1 MNAENTDQRIEYGQL
16 SEKSQ
21 SMRSFAKEI
30 GEIYEFPRRRND
42 DSINDF
48 YNLRGSAKIC
58 VPFISMF
65 SFLCKRILILIATLF
80 LVSGVIFIVLR
91 VIPGDPAQIIL
102 GIQATPETL
111 QALRHKLGLDLPLI
125 VQYGN
130 WLGGLFR
137 GDFGQSIA
145 YDVPITSLIL
155 SRMEVTV
162 PLAVLSILFR
172 GPVFYSPW
180 ESMPPPAATGLG
192 ITGSWSFP
200 KSGWRFPNSGRG
212 SCSFFSLPS
221 TCSGFPP
228 EGSNRGGIRPC
239 LALKSLLLPAL
250 SLGLIRAAVLARL
263 TRSCML
269 ETLGED
275 YIRTARAKGLTEK
288 VVVYKHGF
296 RNALIPVV
304 TILGL
309 QMGELLAGA
318 IIIENVFHLPGLG
331 RLVFLAI
338 GQRDLPVVQGVGL
351 LIAFIIVVVNFL
363 VDISYGVVD
372 PRIRTGEEGG

>member
-1 MNAENTDQRIEYGQL
+1 LLA
-16 SEKSQ
+16 
-21 SMRSFAKEI
+21 
-30 GEIYEFPRRRND
+30 FP
-42 DSINDF
+42 
-48 YNLRGSAKIC
+48 
-58 VPFISMF
+58 
-65 SFLCKRILILIATLF
+65 CKRILILIATLF
-80 LVSGVIFIVLR
+80 LVSGVIFLVLR

-102 GIQATPETL
+102 GIQATPEAL
-111 QALRHKLGLDLPLI
+111 QELRHKLGLDLPLI
-125 VQYGN
+125 VQYAN

-155 SRMEVTV
+155 SRLEVTV
-162 PLAVLSILFR
+162 PLAFLSILFAVLFSIPL
-172 GPVFYSPW
+172 GIY
-180 ESMPPPAATGLG
+180 AATRRNHLGDYGVMLFSQIGLAIPQFWAG
-192 ITGSWSFP
+192 ILLIL
-200 KSGWRFPNSGRG
+200 
-212 SCSFFSLPS
+212 FFSVHLQWFAAG
-221 TCSGFPP
+221 GFKPWADSP
-228 EGSNRGGIRPC
+228 F

-250 SLGLIRAAVLARL
+250 SLGIIRAAVLARL

-275 YIRTARAKGLTEK
+275 YIRTARAKGLAEK

-296 RNALIPVV
+296 RNALIPVI

-318 IIIENVFHLPGLG
+318 IVIENVFHLPGLG

-351 LIAFIIVVVNFL
+351 LIAFFIVVMNFL

-372 PRIRTGEEGG
+372 PRIRGGEEGA

>member
-1 MNAENTDQRIEYGQL
+1 M
-16 SEKSQ
+16 
-21 SMRSFAKEI
+21 FA
-30 GEIYEFPRRRND
+30 
-42 DSINDF
+42 
-48 YNLRGSAKIC
+48 
-58 VPFISMF
+58 
-65 SFLCKRILILIATLF
+65 FLCKRILILIATLF

-102 GIQATPETL
+102 GIQATPEAL
-111 QALRHKLGLDLPLI
+111 QELRHKLGLDLPLI
-125 VQYGN
+125 VQYAN

-155 SRMEVTV
+155 SRLEVTV
-162 PLAVLSILFR
+162 PLAFLSILFAVLFSIPL
-172 GPVFYSPW
+172 GIY
-180 ESMPPPAATGLG
+180 AATRRNHLGDYGVMLFSQIGLAIPQFWAG
-192 ITGSWSFP
+192 ILLIL
-200 KSGWRFPNSGRG
+200 
-212 SCSFFSLPS
+212 FFSVHLQWFAAG
-221 TCSGFPP
+221 GFKPWADSP
-228 EGSNRGGIRPC
+228 F

-250 SLGLIRAAVLARL
+250 SLGIIRAAVLARL

-275 YIRTARAKGLTEK
+275 YIRTARAKGLAEK

-296 RNALIPVV
+296 RNALIPVI

-318 IIIENVFHLPGLG
+318 IVIENVFHLPGLG

-351 LIAFIIVVVNFL
+351 LIAFFIVVMNFL

-372 PRIRTGEEGG
+372 PRIRGGEEGA

>member
-1 MNAENTDQRIEYGQL
+1 MLA
-16 SEKSQ
+16 
-21 SMRSFAKEI
+21 
-30 GEIYEFPRRRND
+30 
-42 DSINDF
+42 
-48 YNLRGSAKIC
+48 
-58 VPFISMF
+58 
-65 SFLCKRILILIATLF
+65 FLCKRLLIFIATLF

-102 GIQATPETL
+102 GTEATPETL
-111 QALRHKLGLDLPLI
+111 RELRHKLGLDLPLI
-125 VQYGN
+125 VQYGQ
-130 WLGGLFR
+130 WLGGILQ
-137 GDFGQSIA
+137 GDFGQSIQ
-145 YDVPITSLIL
+145 YDVSITSLIL
-155 SRMEVTV
+155 SRLEVTV
-162 PLAVLSILFR
+162 PLAVLSILFAVLFSIPL
-172 GPVFYSPW
+172 GIY
-180 ESMPPPAATGLG
+180 AATRRNHLGDYGVMLFSQIGLAVPQFWAG
-192 ITGSWSFP
+192 ILLIL
-200 KSGWRFPNSGRG
+200 
-212 SCSFFSLPS
+212 FFAVHLQWFAAG
-221 TCSGFPP
+221 GFKPWGDSP
-228 EGSNRGGIRPC
+228 F
-239 LALKSLLLPAL
+239 LAIKSLLLPAL

-296 RNALIPVV
+296 RNALIPVI

-318 IIIENVFHLPGLG
+318 IVIENVFHLPGLG

-363 VDISYGVVD
+363 VDISYGIVD
-372 PRIRTGEEGG
+372 PRIRAGEEGA

>member
-1 MNAENTDQRIEYGQL
+1 MLA
-16 SEKSQ
+16 
-21 SMRSFAKEI
+21 
-30 GEIYEFPRRRND
+30 
-42 DSINDF
+42 
-48 YNLRGSAKIC
+48 
-58 VPFISMF
+58 
-65 SFLCKRILILIATLF
+65 FLCKRILILIATLF
-80 LVSGVIFIVLR
+80 LVSGVIFLVLR

-102 GIQATPETL
+102 GIQATPEAL
-111 QALRHKLGLDLPLI
+111 QELRHKLGLDLPLI
-125 VQYGN
+125 VQYAN

-155 SRMEVTV
+155 SRLEVTV
-162 PLAVLSILFR
+162 PLAFLSILFAVLFSIPL
-172 GPVFYSPW
+172 GIY
-180 ESMPPPAATGLG
+180 AATRRNHLG
-192 ITGSWSFP
+192 DYGVM
-200 KSGWRFPNSGRG
+200 
-212 SCSFFSLPS
+212 FFSQIGLAIPQFWAGILLILFFS
-221 TCSGFPP
+221 VHLQWFAAGGFKPWADSP
-228 EGSNRGGIRPC
+228 F

-250 SLGLIRAAVLARL
+250 SLGIIRAAVLARL

-275 YIRTARAKGLTEK
+275 YIRTARAKGLAEK

-296 RNALIPVV
+296 RNALIPVI

-318 IIIENVFHLPGLG
+318 IVIENVFHLPGLG

-351 LIAFIIVVVNFL
+351 LIAFIIVGVNFL

-372 PRIRTGEEGG
+372 PRIRGGEEGA

>member
-1 MNAENTDQRIEYGQL
+1 MLA
-16 SEKSQ
+16 
-21 SMRSFAKEI
+21 
-30 GEIYEFPRRRND
+30 
-42 DSINDF
+42 
-48 YNLRGSAKIC
+48 
-58 VPFISMF
+58 
-65 SFLCKRILILIATLF
+65 FLCKRILILIATLF
-80 LVSGVIFIVLR
+80 LVSGVIFLVLR

-102 GIQATPETL
+102 GIQATPEAL
-111 QALRHKLGLDLPLI
+111 QELRHKLGLDLPLI
-125 VQYGN
+125 VQYAN

-155 SRMEVTV
+155 SRLEVTV
-162 PLAVLSILFR
+162 PLAFLSILFAVLFSIPL
-172 GPVFYSPW
+172 GIY
-180 ESMPPPAATGLG
+180 AATRRNHLGDYGVMLFSQIGLAIPQFWAG
-192 ITGSWSFP
+192 ILLIL
-200 KSGWRFPNSGRG
+200 
-212 SCSFFSLPS
+212 FFSVHLQWFAAG
-221 TCSGFPP
+221 GFKPWADSP
-228 EGSNRGGIRPC
+228 F

-250 SLGLIRAAVLARL
+250 SLGIIRAAVLARL

-275 YIRTARAKGLTEK
+275 YIRTARAKGLAEK

-296 RNALIPVV
+296 RNALIPVI

-318 IIIENVFHLPGLG
+318 IVIENVFHLPGLG

-351 LIAFIIVVVNFL
+351 LIAFFIVVMNFL

-372 PRIRTGEEGG
+372 PRIRGGEEGA

>member
-1 MNAENTDQRIEYGQL
+1 MVY
-16 SEKSQ
+16 
-21 SMRSFAKEI
+21 F
-30 GEIYEFPRRRND
+30 F
-42 DSINDF
+42 
-48 YNLRGSAKIC
+48 
-58 VPFISMF
+58 
-65 SFLCKRILILIATLF
+65 CKRILILVATLF
-80 LVSGVIFIVLR
+80 LVSGVIFLVLR

-130 WLGGLFR
+130 WLGGLLR
-137 GDFGQSIA
+137 GDFGQSIQ
-145 YDVPITSLIL
+145 YDVPIASLIL
-155 SRMEVTV
+155 SRMQVTV
-162 PLAVLSILFR
+162 PLAVLSIFFAVLFSIPL
-172 GPVFYSPW
+172 GVY
-180 ESMPPPAATGLG
+180 AATRRNQVGDYGVMLFSQIGLAIPQFWAG
-192 ITGSWSFP
+192 ILLIL
-200 KSGWRFPNSGRG
+200 
-212 SCSFFSLPS
+212 FFAVHLQWFAAG
-221 TCSGFPP
+221 GFKPWGESP
-228 EGSNRGGIRPC
+228 L

-275 YIRTARAKGLTEK
+275 YIRTARAKGLAER

-296 RNALIPVV
+296 RNALIPVI

-318 IIIENVFHLPGLG
+318 IVIENVFHLPGLG

-372 PRIRTGEEGG
+372 PRIRAGEEGA